1 METKCVWKPL
11 KNGMMIT
18 SCGDMVEP
26 NLDKKCCEKCG
37 GQIFLETEVP
47 EKLAE
52 EAKERMYILNE
63 KWNDVRSLFEGL
75 SPQEAMGLNM
85 YLLNILEQLS
95 EDIQIDT
102 KNLK

>member
-1 METKCVWKPL
+1 
-11 KNGMMIT
+11 MIT
-18 SCGDMVEP
+18 GCGGIVEP
-26 NLDKKCCEKCG
+26 NLDTKYCENCG
-37 GQIFLETEVP
+37 CQIFLEGKIP

-52 EAKERMYILNE
+52 EAEKRMYILNE